1 MQVSTPQQEK
11 FSKAIFRK
19 ILVPFDNSKMSDR
32 AFWHAI
38 NLNFKHKSEI
48 IILSVFYSEQHS
60 SSFLNYNTHQTVI
73 EQKKLNEIKIKH
85 KKLKEI
91 SEEHGIPCRTFI
103 ATSSSITQTVMSYVY
118 STKADLVIMGTRG
131 NGSDRK
137 LMLGS
142 VSLEIS
148 QNAPIPVLL
157 VK

>member
-11 FSKAIFRK
+11 FSKTIFRK

-48 IILSVFYSEQHS
+48 IILSVFYSEQYS

-73 EQKKLNEIKIKH
+73 EQKKLNEVKIKH

-91 SEEHGIPCRTFI
+91 SEKGGIPCRTFI

>member
-1 MQVSTPQQEK
+1 MNTPQQEK

-48 IILSVFYSEQHS
+48 IILSVFHSEQYS
-60 SSFLNYNTHQTVI
+60 SSFLNYNTHQTII
-73 EQKKLNEIKIKH
+73 EQKKLNEVKIKH

-91 SEEHGIPCRTFI
+91 SEECGIPCRTFV